1 MAATDANQ
9 PATPAVGVVT
19 VLAPL
24 PGRSVPLAE
33 VPDPVFA
40 DAIVGPG
47 VAIDP
52 HREGEVEVIAP
63 IGGTL
68 VKVHPHA
75 FVVADGNGHAV
86 LVHLGIDTI
95 QLAGD
100 GFTVHVAEG
109 ADLVAGQLV
118 ITWSPQA
125 VVDGGRSPVCPVIAL
140 DTRAASLTE
149 RVELGDVLDAGDPLF
164 DWA

>member
-1 MAATDANQ
+1 MAAAGPNGGT
-9 PATPAVGVVT
+9 VG

-24 PGRSVPLAE
+24 PGRALPLAE

-47 VAIDP
+47 IAIDP

-63 IGGTL
+63 ISGTL

-75 FVVADGNGHAV
+75 FVVADGAGHGV
-86 LVHLGIDTI
+86 LVHLGIDTV

-100 GFTVHVAEG
+100 GFTVHVHEG
-109 ADLVAGQLV
+109 AQVTAGQLV
-118 ITWSPQA
+118 TTWSPQA
-125 VVDGGRSPVCPVIAL
+125 VVDGGRSPICPVIAL
-140 DTRAASLTE
+140 DTTAAALSIRPDIGE
-149 RVELGDVLDAGDPLF
+149 VLDAGDPLF
-164 DWA
+164 DWS

>member
-9 PATPAVGVVT
+9 PATPAVGAVT

-24 PGRSVPLAE
+24 PGRSVALAE

-100 GFTVHVAEG
+100 SFTVHVAEG

-125 VVDGGRSPVCPVIAL
+125 VVDGGRSPICPVIAL